1 MPASKTGGDA
11 PTLLLDLGGVVLG
24 IDFHRVF
31 HFWAQAAEVEAS
43 RFYDQWKLDEA
54 YKEHE
59 VGSRDFHAY
68 TQHLART
75 LDISMSHDQWRD
87 GWNALW
93 TEPHRQVAAL
103 FPTLKQR
110 FHLCAFSNTNAI
122 HAESFL
128 QRYPDVMGHF
138 DQLYLSHEVGFRK
151 PEADAFKQV
160 CGLMQTDP
168 QKVTFLDD
176 SEENVEGARAA
187 GLTAFLTRGEEEV
200 LKVLHTL
207 Y

>member
-1 MPASKTGGDA
+1 VPASKSGGCA

-31 HFWAQAAEVEAS
+31 QFWAQAAAVEPS
-43 RFYDQWKLDEA
+43 RIYDQWRLDQA

-59 VGSRDFHAY
+59 VGKRDFHAY
-68 TQHLART
+68 TQHLATT
-75 LDISMSHDQWRD
+75 LGISMSQHQWRE

-103 FPTLKQR
+103 FPQLKKR
-110 FHLCAFSNTNAI
+110 FHLCAFSNTNAV

-128 QRYPDVMGHF
+128 QRYPDVMDHF
-138 DQLYLSHEVGFRK
+138 DHLYLSHEVGFRK

-160 CGLMQTDP
+160 CALIQTDP
-168 QKVTFLDD
+168 SQVVFLDD

-187 GLTAFLTRGEEEV
+187 GLTAFLTRGEAEV
-200 LKVLHTL
+200 LRVLNTL
-207 Y
+207 